1 MKVECGLEIV
11 DNICGECVMIDLMF
25 GRRHN
30 SRISG
35 MWHSGSASA
44 LHAEGQ
50 GFNPP
55 HLQIRAIFEWSRV
68 RLTLG
73 AFSALIAQWQSVR
86 LQSSFEILLE
96 ANKLLL
102 FLHNTKPQLQS
113 QYF

>member
-11 DNICGECVMIDLMF
+11 DNICGEYVMIDLIF

-50 GFNPP
+50 GFSYPDLGNLRMVTCST
-55 HLQIRAIFEWSRV
+55 HVGCFLCTYSSVAERSIAVIF
-68 RLTLG
+68 
-73 AFSALIAQWQSVR
+73 
-86 LQSSFEILLE
+86 
-96 ANKLLL
+96 
-102 FLHNTKPQLQS
+102 
-113 QYF
+113 